1 MGLLF
6 RSDVF
11 DLLGWEDE
19 IDSGRFCFE
28 FKPERLTLK
37 SYALS
42 IHNYRPIHT
51 DYDTNT
57 NTKLSIRVSAPEI
70 QQQLKLLLGFLFHEA
85 QNVVYKRKQG
95 YTLQIFSI
103 YTKASYGS
111 PWRIHEVFFQQ
122 YSNSILWCIDTFPEG
137 LTRKLPVTNKYVKPI
152 CIGFG
157 GAEYHD
163 LENLK
168 KQLEDD
174 DLIRGT
180 ITAEHQGS
188 EVTKASV
195 HSKSSRHNHSWENQG
210 TAQHGSPL
218 LLEILETNELEF
230 RDINW

>member
-1 MGLLF
+1 MGQYTQITIQTATKVRFQILF
-6 RSDVF
+6 FR
-11 DLLGWEDE
+11 
-19 IDSGRFCFE
+19 
-28 FKPERLTLK
+28 
-37 SYALS
+37 
-42 IHNYRPIHT
+42 
-51 DYDTNT
+51 
-57 NTKLSIRVSAPEI
+57 
-70 QQQLKLLLGFLFHEA
+70 
-85 QNVVYKRKQG
+85 
-95 YTLQIFSI
+95 
-103 YTKASYGS
+103 
-111 PWRIHEVFFQQ
+111 Q

-157 GAEYHD
+157 EAEDHD

-188 EVTKASV
+188 EGTILPV
-195 HSKSSRHNHSWENQG
+195 HVKTELYVDRHNHSWENQG

>member
-19 IDSGRFCFE
+19 NDSGRFCFE

-42 IHNYRPIHT
+42 IHNYGPIHT

-85 QNVVYKRKQG
+85 QN
-95 YTLQIFSI
+95 ID
-103 YTKASYGS
+103 TKASYGS
-111 PWRIHEVFFQQ
+111 PWRIH
-122 YSNSILWCIDTFPEG
+122 EG

-157 GAEYHD
+157 EAEDHD

-188 EVTKASV
+188 E
-195 HSKSSRHNHSWENQG
+195 G

-230 RDINW
+230 RDIN

>member
-37 SYALS
+37 S
-42 IHNYRPIHT
+42 
-51 DYDTNT
+51 
-57 NTKLSIRVSAPEI
+57 
-70 QQQLKLLLGFLFHEA
+70 LLLGFLFHEA
-85 QNVVYKRKQG
+85 QNV
-95 YTLQIFSI
+95 ID
-103 YTKASYGS
+103 TKASYGS
-111 PWRIHEVFFQQ
+111 PWRREFMKIRTHVR
-122 YSNSILWCIDTFPEG
+122 

-157 GAEYHD
+157 EAEDHD

>member
-28 FKPERLTLK
+28 FKPEGLTLK

-42 IHNYRPIHT
+42 IHNYGPIHT

-85 QNVVYKRKQG
+85 QNV
-95 YTLQIFSI
+95 ID
-103 YTKASYGS
+103 TKASYGS
-111 PWRIHEVFFQQ
+111 PWRIH
-122 YSNSILWCIDTFPEG
+122 EG

-157 GAEYHD
+157 GAEDHD

>member
-28 FKPERLTLK
+28 FKPEGLTLK

-42 IHNYRPIHT
+42 IHNYGPIHT

-85 QNVVYKRKQG
+85 QNV
-95 YTLQIFSI
+95 ID
-103 YTKASYGS
+103 TKASYGS
-111 PWRIHEVFFQQ
+111 PWRIH
-122 YSNSILWCIDTFPEG
+122 EG

-157 GAEYHD
+157 GAEDHD

-188 EVTKASV
+188 EGTILPV
-195 HSKSSRHNHSWENQG
+195 HVKTELYVDRHNHSWENQG

>member
-19 IDSGRFCFE
+19 NDSGRFCFE

-42 IHNYRPIHT
+42 IHNYGPIHT

-70 QQQLKLLLGFLFHEA
+70 QQQLKLLLGFLFPEA
-85 QNVVYKRKQG
+85 QNV
-95 YTLQIFSI
+95 ID
-103 YTKASYGS
+103 TKASYGS
-111 PWRIHEVFFQQ
+111 PWRIH
-122 YSNSILWCIDTFPEG
+122 EG

-157 GAEYHD
+157 EAEDHD

-188 EVTKASV
+188 EAGTHMNPAPVFRIKKQSSFASKACVRVSSV
-195 HSKSSRHNHSWENQG
+195 LSLAFLCSIHTSIGLPQQRLIHIITCS
-210 TAQHGSPL
+210 A
-218 LLEILETNELEF
+218 
-230 RDINW
+230 INLFFYL

>member
-19 IDSGRFCFE
+19 IDYGRFCFE

-37 SYALS
+37 SYALINFFHFFNLCLMFITVIKNNS
-42 IHNYRPIHT
+42 LAYVFFFR
-51 DYDTNT
+51 
-57 NTKLSIRVSAPEI
+57 
-70 QQQLKLLLGFLFHEA
+70 LLLGFLFHEA
-85 QNVVYKRKQG
+85 QN
-95 YTLQIFSI
+95 ID
-103 YTKASYGS
+103 TKASYGS
-111 PWRIHEVFFQQ
+111 PWRREFM
-122 YSNSILWCIDTFPEG
+122 
-137 LTRKLPVTNKYVKPI
+137 KLPVTNKYVKPI

-157 GAEYHD
+157 EAEDHD

-188 EVTKASV
+188 EGTILPV
-195 HSKSSRHNHSWENQG
+195 HVK
-210 TAQHGSPL
+210 T
-218 LLEILETNELEF
+218 ELCSHLPTPV
-230 RDINW
+230 

>member
-19 IDSGRFCFE
+19 IDSGRFFFE

-37 SYALS
+37 S
-42 IHNYRPIHT
+42 
-51 DYDTNT
+51 
-57 NTKLSIRVSAPEI
+57 
-70 QQQLKLLLGFLFHEA
+70 LLLGFLFHEA
-85 QNVVYKRKQG
+85 QNV
-95 YTLQIFSI
+95 ID
-103 YTKASYGS
+103 TKASYGS
-111 PWRIHEVFFQQ
+111 PWRIH
-122 YSNSILWCIDTFPEG
+122 EG

-157 GAEYHD
+157 EAEDHD

>member
-19 IDSGRFCFE
+19 NDSGRFCFE

-42 IHNYRPIHT
+42 IHNYGPIHT

-70 QQQLKLLLGFLFHEA
+70 QQQLKLLLGFLFPEA
-85 QNVVYKRKQG
+85 QNV
-95 YTLQIFSI
+95 ID
-103 YTKASYGS
+103 TKASYGS
-111 PWRIHEVFFQQ
+111 PWRIH
-122 YSNSILWCIDTFPEG
+122 EG

-157 GAEYHD
+157 EAEDHD